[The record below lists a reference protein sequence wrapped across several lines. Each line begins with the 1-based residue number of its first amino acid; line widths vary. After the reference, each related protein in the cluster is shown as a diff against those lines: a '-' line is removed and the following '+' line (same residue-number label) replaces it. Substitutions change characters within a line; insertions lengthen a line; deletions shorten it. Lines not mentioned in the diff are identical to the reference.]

1 MLHSNTDAGLFV
13 APGFAVG
20 QIVFLIAF
28 CLYLAATIYALVA
41 DFGAASVLPHSFFHL
56 PKV

>member
-28 CLYLAATIYALVA
+28 CVYLAATIYALVA
-41 DFGAASVLPHSFFHL
+41 DFGAASVLPYSYIHW
-56 PKV
+56 PRV